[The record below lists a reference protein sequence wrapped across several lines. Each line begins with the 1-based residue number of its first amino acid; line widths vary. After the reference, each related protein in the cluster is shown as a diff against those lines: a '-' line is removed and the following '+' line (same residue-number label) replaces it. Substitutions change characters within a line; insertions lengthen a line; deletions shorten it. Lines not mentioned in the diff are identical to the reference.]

1 MAKLKTEYAISEDF
15 VKARGFEINEGFVKL
30 NNMKDDDQRVHEI
43 LQERMKQIIN
53 IT

>member
-1 MAKLKTEYAISEDF
+1 MTKLKTEFAINEEF
-15 VKARGFEINEGFVKL
+15 VKSRGYEVNEGFVKL